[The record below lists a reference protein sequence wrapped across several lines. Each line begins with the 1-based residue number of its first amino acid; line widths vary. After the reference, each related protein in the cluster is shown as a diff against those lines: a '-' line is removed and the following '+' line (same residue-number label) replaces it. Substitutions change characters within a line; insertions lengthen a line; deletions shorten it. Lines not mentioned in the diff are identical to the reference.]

1 MKILLDTDILID
13 VALNRA
19 PHASKAGHLLDAL
32 ERNEASGFIAWHSA
46 SNFYYLVSPKRGK
59 RDARSFLREL
69 TDFIQVASCST
80 ESLRQATRLDM
91 KDFEDAMQVVA
102 ALACGAD
109 VIATRNLRDYAKSPI
124 EAATPGSILKS
135 LADE

>member
-1 MKILLDTDILID
+1 VKILIDTDILID

-19 PHASKAGHLLDAL
+19 PHANRAGRLLDCL
-32 ERNEASGFIAWHSA
+32 ERNDASGFMAWHSA

-59 RDARSFLREL
+59 QDTRSFLLEL
-69 TDFIQVASCST
+69 TDFVEIASCST
-80 ESLRQATRLDM
+80 ESLRQAARLDL
-91 KDFEDAMQVVA
+91 KDFEDAMQVAA

-109 VIATRNLRDYAKSPI
+109 VIATRNVRDYVKSPI

-135 LADE
+135 LAIE